1 MAVMRSRLRAHALE
15 WHVAPP
21 AHIDS
26 RHRADFLEL
35 QRRCNNELGRH
46 QALTHNAWLDQL
58 EQDSAA
64 PPLEALLCSLAQ
76 LVNFLRQLALAR
88 EQHARSLSQDKRR
101 ADSEY
106 GTAVVI
112 CFDEEGVPWCPPLPG
127 LGMGDPYVM
136 SERLQSWWNAWR
148 HNLPESM
155 QEADLQQMQPATE
168 QLCRLVT
175 GSYNATDPGLSLGT
189 MLALENGISTDFWQR
204 LGRGLR
210 GCCELL
216 GVKFPDAG
224 FFPVAETHARLQARH
239 VLYLVEAAS
248 VHDALDQDAFFQAGF
263 NALEHLDRFWQS
275 QSRLLLGSTQH

>member
-26 RHRADFLEL
+26 RHRAGFLDL
-35 QRRCNNELGRH
+35 QRRCNSELGRH

-58 EQDSAA
+58 EQAA
-64 PPLEALLCSLAQ
+64 TPPLEPLLHSLAQ
-76 LVNFLRQLALAR
+76 LVAFLRELALAR
-88 EQHARSLSQDKRR
+88 EQHALGLSQDRRR
-101 ADSEY
+101 ADSDY

-127 LGMGDPYVM
+127 LGMGDPRVM

-148 HNLPESM
+148 RSLP
-155 QEADLQQMQPATE
+155 DTLQDAGLEQRLPATE
-168 QLCRLVT
+168 QLCRLVA
-175 GSYNATDPGLSLGT
+175 GAYNASDPGLALGT

-210 GCCELL
+210 RCCEAL
-216 GVKFPDAG
+216 GMKFPDAG

-239 VLYLVEAAS
+239 ALYLVEAAS
-248 VHDALDQDAFFQAGF
+248 VHDVLDQEAFFQAGTD
-263 NALEHLDRFWQS
+263 ALERLTGFWLA
-275 QSRLLLGSTQH
+275 QSRILQTSIQH

>member
-26 RHRADFLEL
+26 RHRAGFLDL
-35 QRRCNNELGRH
+35 QRRCNSELGRH

-58 EQDSAA
+58 EQAA
-64 PPLEALLCSLAQ
+64 VPALEPLLHTLAQ
-76 LVNFLRQLALAR
+76 LVAFLRELALAR
-88 EQHARSLSQDKRR
+88 EQHALGLSQDRRR
-101 ADSEY
+101 ADSDY

-127 LGMGDPYVM
+127 LGIGDPRVM
-136 SERLQSWWNAWR
+136 SERLQSWWRAWR
-148 HNLPESM
+148 NNMPE
-155 QEADLQQMQPATE
+155 ALQDDSRHFHPATQ

-175 GSYNATDPGLSLGT
+175 NAYDAADPSLSLGT

-210 GCCELL
+210 RSCETL
-216 GVKFPDAG
+216 GLKFPDAG

-248 VHDALDQDAFFQAGF
+248 VHDLLDQDSFFQAGF
-263 NALEHLDRFWQS
+263 NALEHLDRFWRAQA
-275 QSRLLLGSTQH
+275 LLLQPSAHH

>member
-1 MAVMRSRLRAHALE
+1 MAVMRSRLRAHAVE

-58 EQDSAA
+58 ERDGA
-64 PPLEALLCSLAQ
+64 PVVLEPLFASLSQLAFFLRELAQ
-76 LVNFLRQLALAR
+76 AR
-88 EQHARSLSQDKRR
+88 EQHVRQLGQEMRR

-136 SERLQSWWNAWR
+136 SERLHAWWSAWR
-148 HNLPESM
+148 HNVPAPLLE
-155 QEADLQQMQPATE
+155 EDRQQPAPATE

-175 GSYNATDPGLSLGT
+175 SAYNASTPGLSLGT

-210 GCCELL
+210 RCCETL

-248 VHDALDQDAFFQAGF
+248 VQDRLDEEAFFQAGLA
-263 NALEHLDRFWQS
+263 ALEHLDRFWQA
-275 QSRLLLGSTQH
+275 QSELLGSTAH